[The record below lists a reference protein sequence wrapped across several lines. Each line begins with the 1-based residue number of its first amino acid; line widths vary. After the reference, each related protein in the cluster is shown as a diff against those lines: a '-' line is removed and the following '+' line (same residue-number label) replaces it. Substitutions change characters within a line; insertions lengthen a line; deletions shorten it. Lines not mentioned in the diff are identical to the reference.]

1 MKHLDKDLL
10 RLENR
15 IAELGGLII
24 ESTNRCIR
32 CIETFDKTLT
42 AEIVDNESVINE
54 MEVDIEEDC
63 LKILALHQPVAF
75 DLRFIIVVLKVN
87 NDLERM
93 GDQALNIAER
103 INFLSDLD
111 RLVLD
116 LDFNTMGAICRNMV
130 EKSLEALKQRDVE
143 RAQEV
148 VDMDDEVDALHSR
161 NYRVLQRAMEVD
173 PKIVTTAIS
182 YLTISNNIERL
193 ADLATNIAEEI
204 IFMEG
209 GQVVRH
215 QASEESLQS
224 L

>member
-75 DLRFIIVVLKVN
+75 DLRFIIVVLKIN

-161 NYRVLQRAMEVD
+161 NYRVLQKAMEAD

-215 QASEESLQS
+215 QASE
-224 L
+224 

>member
-130 EKSLEALKQRDVE
+130 EKSLEALKHRDVE

-161 NYRVLQRAMEVD
+161 NYRVLQKAMEVD

-215 QASEESLQS
+215 QASE
-224 L
+224 

>member
-1 MKHLDKDLL
+1 MKHLDKVLL

-15 IAELGGLII
+15 IAELGELII

-32 CIETFDKTLT
+32 CIETFDQTLT
-42 AEIVDNESVINE
+42 AEIVDNESIINE

-161 NYRVLQRAMEVD
+161 NYRVLQKAMEVD

-215 QASEESLQS
+215 QASE
-224 L
+224 

>member
-15 IAELGGLII
+15 ISELGRLVID
-24 ESTNRCIR
+24 STNGCIQ

-42 AEIVDNESVINE
+42 AEILASEDLINE

-93 GDQALNIAER
+93 GDQALNIVER

-111 RLVLD
+111 RLALD
-116 LDFNTMGAICRNMV
+116 LDFNTMGSICRNMV
-130 EKSLEALKQRDVE
+130 EKSLEALKLRDLN

-148 VDMDDEVDALHSR
+148 VNMDDEVDALHAR
-161 NYRVLQRAMEVD
+161 NYRVLQQAMEND
-173 PKIVTTAIS
+173 PKIITPAIS
-182 YLTISNNIERL
+182 YLTISNNLERL

-209 GQVVRH
+209 GQVIRH
-215 QASEESLQS
+215 QASQESW
-224 L
+224 

>member
-15 IAELGGLII
+15 ISELGRLVID
-24 ESTNRCIR
+24 STNGCIQ

-42 AEIVDNESVINE
+42 AEILAGEDLINE

-75 DLRFIIVVLKVN
+75 DLRFIIVALKVN

-111 RLVLD
+111 RLALD
-116 LDFNTMGAICRNMV
+116 LDFNTMGSICRNMV
-130 EKSLEALKQRDVE
+130 EKSLEALNLRDLNI
-143 RAQEV
+143 AQEV
-148 VDMDDEVDALHSR
+148 VNMDDEVDALHAR
-161 NYRVLQRAMEVD
+161 NYRVLQQAMEND
-173 PKIVTTAIS
+173 PKIITPAIS
-182 YLTISNNIERL
+182 YLTISNNLERL

-209 GQVVRH
+209 GQVIRH
-215 QASEESLQS
+215 PASGGSDL

>member
-15 IAELGGLII
+15 IAELGELII

-42 AEIVDNESVINE
+42 AEIVDNESIINE

-161 NYRVLQRAMEVD
+161 NYRVLQKAMEVD

-215 QASEESLQS
+215 QASE
-224 L
+224 

>member
-15 IAELGGLII
+15 ISELGRLVID
-24 ESTNRCIR
+24 STNGCIQ

-42 AEIVDNESVINE
+42 AEILAGEDLINE

-111 RLVLD
+111 RLALD
-116 LDFNTMGAICRNMV
+116 LDFNTMGSICRNMV
-130 EKSLEALKQRDVE
+130 EKSLEALKLRDLN

-148 VDMDDEVDALHSR
+148 VNMDDEVDALHAR
-161 NYRVLQRAMEVD
+161 NYRVLQQAMEND
-173 PKIVTTAIS
+173 PKIITPAIS
-182 YLTISNNIERL
+182 YLTISNNLERL

-209 GQVVRH
+209 GQVIRH
-215 QASEESLQS
+215 QASQESW
-224 L
+224 

>member
-42 AEIVDNESVINE
+42 AEIVDNESIINE

-75 DLRFIIVVLKVN
+75 DLRFIIVALKVN

-143 RAQEV
+143 QAQEV

-161 NYRVLQRAMEVD
+161 NYRVLQKAMEAD